1 MNDFVNDKAQES
13 LPKAENSFNGGVS
26 VLITTYKNEKPE
38 NLDEAL
44 QSLYAQSRSPDEIV
58 MVIDGPIPEGQEQVI
73 RKYLADERIALNLV
87 RLEHNVGRGVAKNI
101 GIQKCLYEFIA
112 VMDSDDISFPE
123 RLEKQLDIF
132 KKYPD
137 LGLVAGWQAEF
148 DDLTRQQT
156 VIKRCPQHHDD
167 IVKAL
172 KWRNVVPNPAIMVR
186 RELALKVDGYGKFK
200 MINEDYDFFIKL
212 IEIGTKFYNIQE
224 VVINVRTSEAQ
235 RKRRGGMDVIRD
247 DFNFRYKHYKSG
259 FYNLFEL
266 VLISGVYLAF
276 RLMPSFSKGFLYKI
290 NRAV

>member
-1 MNDFVNDKAQES
+1 MNDFINHNAWEGLS
-13 LPKAENSFNGGVS
+13 AAENSLDGKVS

-44 QSLYAQSRSPDEIV
+44 QSLYFQSRSPDEIV
-58 MVIDGPIPEGQEQVI
+58 MVIDGPIPEEQEHVI
-73 RKYLADERIALNLV
+73 RKYLSDDRSILNIV
-87 RLEHNVGRGVAKNI
+87 RLEKNVGRGIAKNI
-101 GIQKCLYEFIA
+101 GIQKCSHEFIA
-112 VMDSDDISFPE
+112 VMDSDDISLPG
-123 RLEKQLDIF
+123 RIEKQLKVF
-132 KKYPD
+132 EKYPEV
-137 LGLVAGWQAEF
+137 GMVAGWQSEF

-156 VIKRCPQHHDD
+156 VIKKCPQDHAD

-186 RELALKVDGYGKFK
+186 RVLALKVKGYGNFK

-212 IEIGTKFYNIQE
+212 IEAGARLYNIQE
-224 VVINVRTSEAQ
+224 VIVDVRTSMAQ

-259 FYNLFEL
+259 FYNLYEFI
-266 VLISGVYLAF
+266 LISGVYLAF
-276 RLMPSFSKGFLYKI
+276 RLMPAFSKSFLYKI